1 MSIRTLLRASH
12 IHPSATELTVPKPAT
27 EVTVAA
33 LGPLSDAS
41 AANEDLAIE
50 PAGTVDPLWMIAVA
64 MGVTFGLLL
73 LLMVAG

>member
-1 MSIRTLLRASH
+1 MSIRTLLRESH
-12 IHPSATELTVPKPAT
+12 IHPSATDLTVPKPAT

-33 LGPLSDAS
+33 VRPLSDSS